1 MEVTY
6 EHGRFKVTLSDGDR
20 VLAKVTIGEY
30 GNLANLSI
38 LSPLQLVEVKRRVQE
53 LIRDEGRSGAGTGTP
68 REVFL
73 KQRSI
78 WARLP

>member
-6 EHGRFKVTLSDGDR
+6 QHGRFKVKLSDGDR
-20 VLAKVTIGEY
+20 VLAKVTISEY
-30 GNLANLSI
+30 GDLRGLSI
-38 LSPLQLVEVKRRVQE
+38 LSPLQLAEVKRRVQE
-53 LIRDEGRSGAGTGTP
+53 LIRDEGRSGADTGTP

-73 KQRSI
+73 SQMSI